1 MNAYIWTI
9 TSSMGNLYRATFED
23 AIDMKVRYHGKS
35 WLDLESSGDF
45 DVRMAD
51 AMSDCHQMIENE
63 YDLSGE
69 ENYHVIIDDIK
80 FTELNLDHI

>member
-1 MNAYIWTI
+1 MKAYIWTI

-35 WLDLESSGDF
+35 WLDLKNSGDF
-45 DVRMAD
+45 DSKMAD
-51 AMSDCHQMIENE
+51 ALADCYQMTENE
-63 YDLSGE
+63 YELSGE
-69 ENYHVIIDDIK
+69 EDYYFIIDDIK